1 MEQPKK
7 KAEPEPMQED
17 LTIEELEHLMVEH
30 GIVLR
35 AIPNTVREILEV
47 RHKDEFPDGKVVYLE
62 EFHRDMLIVE
72 RVPKHAGEFLM
83 ECRQG
88 TSEMVQFRRIFYKSI
103 GEAIADLPQ
112 RIQPW
117 WKQK

>member
-1 MEQPKK
+1 M
-7 KAEPEPMQED
+7 ANDNMQKE
-17 LTIEELEHLMVEH
+17 LTIEELERLMVEY

-35 AIPNTVREILEV
+35 AIPTTVREILEV
-47 RHKDEFPDGKVVYLE
+47 RHKDEYPDGKVVYLE
-62 EFHRDMLIVE
+62 EFHRDMLVVE

-117 WKQK
+117 WKKK